1 MQGTVAHLLETKGSA
16 VWTVEPGATVYR
28 ALELM
33 AEKAVG
39 ALVVTDGDLLAGII
53 SERDYAR
60 KVILLD
66 RGSKQTAVSEIMT
79 ADVVTVTSTSTLG
92 ECMNLMTDKRIRHLP
107 VVDEERRVVGLVSI
121 GDVVRAIIEWQQAMI
136 QDLESY
142 ITG

>member
-1 MQGTVAHLLETKGSA
+1 
-16 VWTVEPGATVYR
+16 
-28 ALELM
+28 
-33 AEKAVG
+33 
-39 ALVVTDGDLLAGII
+39 
-53 SERDYAR
+53 
-60 KVILLD
+60 
-66 RGSKQTAVSEIMT
+66 
-79 ADVVTVTSTSTLG
+79 VTVTSTSTLG